1 MPGFIKP
8 QLVTLQSKAP
18 KGEQWIHEVKYDG
31 YRVQVHV
38 NTRDGTRAPYRS
50 ERVEAWL
57 KVKCVTQANSRLSDS
72 LKILQASP
80 RSISA
85 SRKARSWFTWARWD
99 RMVWPRLQPNQEA
112 TRNRDQSKVETPQAG

>member
-8 QLVTLQSKAP
+8 QLATLKSKAP

-38 NTRDGTRAPYRS
+38 NPRDGTRAPYRS

-72 LKILQASP
+72 LKDPTGVTALYLGKPEGKELVYMGKVGQDGLAPSP
-80 RSISA
+80 AKSGS
-85 SRKARSWFTWARWD
+85 
-99 RMVWPRLQPNQEA
+99 N
-112 TRNRDQSKVETPQAG
+112 SKP